1 MSVFQIRDFRF
12 LWGSTVLGNTCL
24 FMDIVVLGLLVL
36 DRTDSPF
43 WLALVGALRFLPWLL
58 FGVFAG
64 LIADRAN
71 RYRVMVVARSTN
83 VVAIAIVLLLVATDW
98 VQPWHTLLT
107 SLALGWAL
115 VLDQPSRH
123 SFILDLV
130 GSRNLIRAMSLDSIT
145 FTIGTIIGPL
155 LAGLFI
161 EVTGFTGAYI
171 FLLSIYVLSLIGMSQ
186 IRSRVFSAAK
196 ASQPILQNLVSGIRY
211 ALQNRI
217 VRSILIV
224 TLIMNLVVF
233 GAVPLFPAVARDH
246 LHVGPG
252 LTGVLISAFGIG
264 TLVGTAIVV
273 YMGSTKYHGRI
284 FVLGGS
290 LALLSLLLF
299 ALSPWYS
306 LSFLML
312 LMLGLG
318 SSGFFTMQST
328 TILLSTSQEKRG
340 MALGVLSLCIG
351 VGPIGIM
358 AIGGVATQL
367 TPPVAIS
374 IGSAVG
380 LLLMLPVVILS
391 PLMGRTTAVFTEGA
405 TSPEETSSDD
415 HIPQLPIENTDE
427 GTPRVPDGV

>member
-1 MSVFQIRDFRF
+1 
-12 LWGSTVLGNTCL
+12 
-24 FMDIVVLGLLVL
+24 MDIVVLGLLVL

-71 RYRVMVVARSTN
+71 RWRVMVVARGTN

-155 LAGLFI
+155 LAGLFVEI
-161 EVTGFTGAYI
+161 TGFTGAYI

-186 IRSRVFSAAK
+186 IRSRIFRAAT

-211 ALQNRI
+211 SFQNRTI
-217 VRSILIV
+217 RAILIV
-224 TLIMNLVVF
+224 TLILNLMVF
-233 GAVPLFPAVARDH
+233 GAVPLFPVVARDH

-264 TLVGTAIVV
+264 TLIGTAIIV
-273 YMGSTKYHGRI
+273 YIGNTKYHGRI
-284 FVLGGS
+284 LVLGGS
-290 LALLSLLLF
+290 LALLGLLLF

-312 LMLGLG
+312 LILGLG
-318 SSGFFTMQST
+318 GSGFFTMQST
-328 TILLSTSQEKRG
+328 TILLSSSQEKRG
-340 MALGVLSLCIG
+340 MTLGVLSLCIG
-351 VGPIGIM
+351 VGPLGIL
-358 AIGGVATQL
+358 AIGGVATL
-367 TPPVAIS
+367 VTPPVAIS
-374 IGSAVG
+374 ISSAVG
-380 LLLMLPVVILS
+380 LLLMVPVVILS
-391 PLMGRTTAVFTEGA
+391 PLMWRPTAV
-405 TSPEETSSDD
+405 
-415 HIPQLPIENTDE
+415 NNDE
-427 GTPRVPDGV
+427 LTAR